1 MILRVNKSKETELST
16 KDKPDEENSL
26 STKES
31 FTGKIGV
38 TIGDL
43 DNYKKDSL
51 INIWKDANAYYSSG
65 EEWTDEDAEF
75 FDELA
80 VRINTATE
88 EGIGTVSG
96 PAVGMVA
103 NKEFDYKN
111 NEDEKAIKDEGLNG
125 DDGLGFGQHN
135 ESFNEEDH
143 PRDEDGQFA
152 SGSGSNNGSSD
163 SEPEEQKTLTGSST
177 PDEIKTIND
186 SLDFETQGHYIKL
199 PNFPFKENGKWIEK
213 DIVRQV
219 KPDLEYP
226 EKSTHSGMSSELDLD
241 HFEDSSGKMIKS
253 GDEIEFTDQYGSKGK
268 IIKTIVKV
276 TGFNYDDRD
285 EWEPP
290 NIDGYVISSTDE
302 EEYPLNQAK
311 RGGNSRPDE
320 SRIRK
325 SSDIKMKNGESLDQ
339 ILLNET
345 YIQDQFGVF
354 YRPVYVGENY
364 KEHESDLVFEGKLYT
379 TEGVG
384 NCPFCKGAGKITV
397 EKLGLKDCP
406 DCDGTGDVQG
416 EQEMPQEVPPQE
428 VPQQEMPVEEEVE
441 EEFIDETPETENMM
455 MSDFI
460 DKEEGKEHYDK
471 DGTYWFTTDNGKKV
485 GVKKGQTLEDA
496 LSASGIPDDGVDQ
509 SDVTAEDMAKNE
521 DNDKP
526 KEDKSREDDNEERYE
541 KLFGRI
547 SKDAQANQDIYSQ
560 SNFDPDVH
568 MDGDLL
574 NDLRDAGV
582 TDDEIIGYVDN
593 LDDLDSTKQG
603 DFMKDNYGDKSTNVP
618 SAKSISDKQAKDFW
632 DNLDKSDKIG
642 SGLDNVGNYKYD
654 RLTPD
659 EQMAVKERYTDQ
671 FKSREQLYDEFR
683 ELKEKYPTEY
693 GMDAHRYVSDTERL
707 LRGKPTTLGVTLN
720 DGKKTKD
727 NTIVVSDSTDWIH
740 GDNRIGHRHNAYEEI
755 FEPTQVEGKDGVW
768 EFGGSYT
775 NEKQMKR
782 LAKMAKK
789 DGTLTKGNV
798 KTLMDEAI
806 IDADPSENKPI
817 AFKLGGKT
825 YWTAPTNPNYEAG
838 ESFKSKSCGCK
849 KKGLEASISKYEKFI
864 KTEINVLKTRAKA
877 GEAVGL
883 MYGLPTVRK
892 NGKKI
897 KGTLAYAGV
906 SLNDR
911 IYLPE
916 ELAKGHGKTLP
927 LLLNHSST
935 AGAEEEM
942 DRLDGE
948 MRDHLENEKDYEVG
962 EVTLTWD
969 ADKLTLFYEGV
980 IENEFFQKEVDDMD
994 MAVSLGIFYDSNS
1007 PKVCDE
1013 ECYTLIKG
1021 AEFREVSLVY
1031 HAGFP
1036 IATIEAVES
1045 KLKRASI
1052 KDIKAKANEDS
1063 LVKIE
1068 DNEDADTQVTVL
1080 DEWKNETDPDVDGET
1095 KGIRT
1100 TKEAIAEEEDE
1111 LPRGGSIDAEPKET
1125 DTIEQPQIIVE
1136 SLQTQDS
1143 FSVRGVS
1150 GMTISNSNG
1159 VEKYAFDPTQNYSTN
1174 TIHFSVTEQGG
1185 TIFGEEM
1192 QLTPKMTTPDELT
1205 KEIESK
1211 PDIKFTDADEDI
1223 LKKN

>member
-1 MILRVNKSKETELST
+1 MILPSDETELST

-43 DNYKKDSL
+43 DKYKKDSL

-96 PAVGMVA
+96 PTVGMVA

-135 ESFNEEDH
+135 ES
-143 PRDEDGQFA
+143 
-152 SGSGSNNGSSD
+152 
-163 SEPEEQKTLTGSST
+163 
-177 PDEIKTIND
+177 
-186 SLDFETQGHYIKL
+186 
-199 PNFPFKENGKWIEK
+199 
-213 DIVRQV
+213 
-219 KPDLEYP
+219 
-226 EKSTHSGMSSELDLD
+226 
-241 HFEDSSGKMIKS
+241 
-253 GDEIEFTDQYGSKGK
+253 
-268 IIKTIVKV
+268 
-276 TGFNYDDRD
+276 
-285 EWEPP
+285 
-290 NIDGYVISSTDE
+290 
-302 EEYPLNQAK
+302 
-311 RGGNSRPDE
+311 
-320 SRIRK
+320 
-325 SSDIKMKNGESLDQ
+325 LDQ
-339 ILLNET
+339 ILLNEN

-364 KEHESDLVFEGKLYT
+364 KDHESDLVFEGKLYT
-379 TEGVG
+379 NEGVG

-406 DCDGTGDVQG
+406 DCDGTGDIQG
-416 EQEMPQEVPPQE
+416 EQEMPPQME
-428 VPQQEMPVEEEVE
+428 EPVEEEKPNPFAKGGETKLSDWDYHIPKVAKNDQTWTGDIIE
-441 EEFIDETPETENMM
+441 DNPYDNDGFNALSIHDENNCPIGHCPNHDDYRVPE
-455 MSDFI
+455 
-460 DKEEGKEHYDK
+460 DKGLGWGDLKRKYGESKANEEGTS
-471 DGTYWFTTDNGKKV
+471 DGA
-485 GVKKGQTLEDA
+485 KKGWDTRGRGG
-496 LSASGIPDDGVDQ
+496 S
-509 SDVTAEDMAKNE
+509 SD
-521 DNDKP
+521 
-526 KEDKSREDDNEERYE
+526 EDK
-541 KLFGRI
+541 
-547 SKDAQANQDIYSQ
+547 
-560 SNFDPDVH
+560 
-568 MDGDLL
+568 
-574 NDLRDAGV
+574 
-582 TDDEIIGYVDN
+582 VDN
-593 LDDLDSTKQG
+593 LERHHS
-603 DFMKDNYGDKSTNVP
+603 DFMQRKGFVSG
-618 SAKSISDKQAKDFW
+618 KQ
-632 DNLDKSDKIG
+632 I
-642 SGLDNVGNYKYD
+642 
-654 RLTPD
+654 
-659 EQMAVKERYTDQ
+659 E
-671 FKSREQLYDEFR
+671 
-683 ELKEKYPTEY
+683 
-693 GMDAHRYVSDTERL
+693 
-707 LRGKPTTLGVTLN
+707 
-720 DGKKTKD
+720 
-727 NTIVVSDSTDWIH
+727 
-740 GDNRIGHRHNAYEEI
+740 
-755 FEPTQVEGKDGVW
+755 GVW
-768 EFGGSYT
+768 EEYKSEMMPLIQQQGEITGNLAYMLEDENNHNLVRLLKDEFGVRPSS
-775 NEKQMKR
+775 E
-782 LAKMAKK
+782 AKAS
-789 DGTLTKGNV
+789 N
-798 KTLMDEAI
+798 
-806 IDADPSENKPI
+806 
-817 AFKLGGKT
+817 
-825 YWTAPTNPNYEAG
+825 
-838 ESFKSKSCGCK
+838 SCGCK
-849 KKGLEASISKYEKFI
+849 TKGLEANISKYEKFI
-864 KTEINVLKTRAKA
+864 KSEINVLKTRAKA

-980 IENEFFQKEVDDMD
+980 IENKFFQKEVDDMD
-994 MAVSLGIFYDSNS
+994 MAVSLGIFYDSDS

-1063 LVKIE
+1063 LIKIE
-1068 DNEDADTQVTVL
+1068 DNEDADTQVTIL
-1080 DEWKNETDPDVDGET
+1080 DEWKNETDPDVNGET

-1100 TKEAIAEEEDE
+1100 TKAKEYYLGDKIKMTDDAIDNYGQQYKDKSFTISHIANSVEDHMGYDEGMGGENLYDLDELEFSLYDYEVESASESKASEELDEEEDE
-1111 LPRGGSIDAEPKET
+1111 MPLGGSVNAEPKET
-1125 DTIEQPQIIVE
+1125 DTVEQPIIVE
-1136 SLQTQDS
+1136 SVQTPNS

-1159 VEKYAFDPTQNYSTN
+1159 VEKYSFDPTHNYSTN
-1174 TIHFSVTEQGG
+1174 TVHFSVTEQGG
-1185 TIFGEEM
+1185 TIFGEEIQM
-1192 QLTPKMTTPDELT
+1192 QPKMTTPDELT

>member
-1 MILRVNKSKETELST
+1 MILPSDETELST
-16 KDKPDEENSL
+16 KDRPEENSL

-43 DNYKKDSL
+43 DKYKKDSL

-80 VRINTATE
+80 VRINSATE
-88 EGIGTVSG
+88 EGMASVSG

-103 NKEFDYKN
+103 NN
-111 NEDEKAIKDEGLNG
+111 HEDE
-125 DDGLGFGQHN
+125 
-135 ESFNEEDH
+135 
-143 PRDEDGQFA
+143 
-152 SGSGSNNGSSD
+152 
-163 SEPEEQKTLTGSST
+163 T
-177 PDEIKTIND
+177 
-186 SLDFETQGHYIKL
+186 
-199 PNFPFKENGKWIEK
+199 
-213 DIVRQV
+213 
-219 KPDLEYP
+219 
-226 EKSTHSGMSSELDLD
+226 
-241 HFEDSSGKMIKS
+241 MIM
-253 GDEIEFTDQYGSKGK
+253 
-268 IIKTIVKV
+268 
-276 TGFNYDDRD
+276 
-285 EWEPP
+285 PP
-290 NIDGYVISSTDE
+290 
-302 EEYPLNQAK
+302 
-311 RGGNSRPDE
+311 
-320 SRIRK
+320 
-325 SSDIKMKNGESLDQ
+325 ESLDQ
-339 ILLNET
+339 ITLNEN

-379 TEGVG
+379 NEGVG

-406 DCDGTGDVQG
+406 DCDGTGDLQ
-416 EQEMPQEVPPQE
+416 QQPQE
-428 VPQQEMPVEEEVE
+428 VPQEVPVEEEPTDV
-441 EEFIDETPETENMM
+441 FGTISPKPK
-455 MSDFI
+455 
-460 DKEEGKEHYDK
+460 KESKKELKEHYDK
-471 DGTYWFTTDNGKKV
+471 DGTYWFTTDGGRKI

-496 LSASGIPDDGVDQ
+496 LSDAGIPDDGTDQ

-521 DNDKP
+521 DKSKDKPKKNNTEEDKNELERAGILDYLKDGIKSEGDILSSADINADDDIYDIFEQLEAEGKIESVYDDDDKLQEFPSYKLTKNNEEDDSSKKVWGNDKDMIDDIP
-526 KEDKSREDDNEERYE
+526 KEDKKADGKSSMGMKDIDIRDRNIGMSSNDEGGLDLSLDQDGWSWSGDETDLIDYINRVATSSKSDEFLEQLKDVPFDKLKEQMVKNIDDNPDAFYSLSGDSRRW
-541 KLFGRI
+541 KFGETE
-547 SKDAQANQDIYSQ
+547 
-560 SNFDPDVH
+560 
-568 MDGDLL
+568 DGDMSYMIDEEITQAEEEL
-574 NDLRDAGV
+574 
-582 TDDEIIGYVDN
+582 TDEQIQKVS
-593 LDDLDSTKQG
+593 DDVW
-603 DFMKDNYGDKSTNVP
+603 DNYN
-618 SAKSISDKQAKDFW
+618 
-632 DNLDKSDKIG
+632 
-642 SGLDNVGNYKYD
+642 
-654 RLTPD
+654 
-659 EQMAVKERYTDQ
+659 
-671 FKSREQLYDEFR
+671 
-683 ELKEKYPTEY
+683 
-693 GMDAHRYVSDTERL
+693 
-707 LRGKPTTLGVTLN
+707 
-720 DGKKTKD
+720 
-727 NTIVVSDSTDWIH
+727 
-740 GDNRIGHRHNAYEEI
+740 
-755 FEPTQVEGKDGVW
+755 
-768 EFGGSYT
+768 GGSYEEFMESWHGKELKGQFT
-775 NEKQMKR
+775 KALEESDSLEELFEQFTQDTGLIYDSIVAQSGYDDDLKYNAIRETIQNV
-782 LAKMAKK
+782 LGKK
-789 DGTLTKGNV
+789 D
-798 KTLMDEAI
+798 
-806 IDADPSENKPI
+806 S
-817 AFKLGGKT
+817 
-825 YWTAPTNPNYEAG
+825 G
-838 ESFKSKSCGCK
+838 ESKASESCGCK

-969 ADKLTLFYEGV
+969 ADRLTLFYEGV

-1063 LVKIE
+1063 LIKVE
-1068 DNEDADTQVTVL
+1068 DKNDDDTKVTVL
-1080 DEWKNETDPDVDGET
+1080 DEWKS
-1095 KGIRT
+1095 KG
-1100 TKEAIAEEEDE
+1100 EAIAEEEDE

-1125 DTIEQPQIIVE
+1125 DVVEQPVVVDLETSNEVRSQ
-1136 SLQTQDS
+1136 SD

-1159 VEKYAFDPTQNYSTN
+1159 VEKYSFDPTQNYSTN
-1174 TIHFSVTEQGG
+1174 TIHFSVTEKGG
-1185 TIFGEEM
+1185 TIFGEEIQM
-1192 QLTPKMTTPDELT
+1192 QPKMTTPDELT

-1211 PDIKFTDADEDI
+1211 PNVKFTDADEDI

>member
-1 MILRVNKSKETELST
+1 MILPSDETELST
-16 KDKPDEENSL
+16 KDRPEENSL

-31 FTGKIGV
+31 FTGTIGV

-43 DNYKKDSL
+43 DKYKKDSL

-88 EGIGTVSG
+88 EGMASVSG

-103 NKEFDYKN
+103 NN
-111 NEDEKAIKDEGLNG
+111 HEDEEAKEEFK
-125 DDGLGFGQHN
+125 
-135 ESFNEEDH
+135 EEDH
-143 PRDEDGQFA
+143 PRDQGGQFTSGGGSQTEKPKSKSQKVKTTKLDKIKDKLLSKLD
-152 SGSGSNNGSSD
+152 SGSDYYIKVNNLDGYPQNSNQLRNVPVGIKGTILKSQLQDSYDGAKFSVRKDGYNSMNVSWTGGEGGYPYGSQSIADLYSD
-163 SEPEEQKTLTGSST
+163 SGSTNTMVDYFDYDNYVGQVNDGRKDRHPRDPWTVAEDRESRFGNWIYSKMNDDWSEWATKLRTGNIDLGVSKRIAGWMLDENDNSTGLDGIKFSDFDDLKKEFLEEEKRTGGGTQAKDLPKSNSPSSYKQQYMGED
-177 PDEIKTIND
+177 PDKPHEIPYD
-186 SLDFETQGHYIKL
+186 
-199 PNFPFKENGKWIEK
+199 PN
-213 DIVRQV
+213 
-219 KPDLEYP
+219 
-226 EKSTHSGMSSELDLD
+226 T
-241 HFEDSSGKMIKS
+241 
-253 GDEIEFTDQYGSKGK
+253 GDELPVSSFNPNDTKYRKPKETDK
-268 IIKTIVKV
+268 
-276 TGFNYDDRD
+276 
-285 EWEPP
+285 P
-290 NIDGYVISSTDE
+290 
-302 EEYPLNQAK
+302 
-311 RGGNSRPDE
+311 
-320 SRIRK
+320 
-325 SSDIKMKNGESLDQ
+325 SDISKAYGDMMSKKNNPDKPMYEDGESLEQ
-339 ILLNET
+339 ILLNEN

-379 TEGVG
+379 NEGVG

-406 DCDGTGDVQG
+406 DCDGTGDIQG
-416 EQEMPQEVPPQE
+416 EQEMPPQME
-428 VPQQEMPVEEEVE
+428 EPVEEEKKPNPFAKGGESKVKAVE
-441 EEFIDETPETENMM
+441 KTVLEVAKYYEGEQSFEEQFQAWIDPSNYSS
-455 MSDFI
+455 SDS
-460 DKEEGKEHYDK
+460 Y
-471 DGTYWFTTDNGKKV
+471 
-485 GVKKGQTLEDA
+485 
-496 LSASGIPDDGVDQ
+496 
-509 SDVTAEDMAKNE
+509 
-521 DNDKP
+521 
-526 KEDKSREDDNEERYE
+526 
-541 KLFGRI
+541 
-547 SKDAQANQDIYSQ
+547 KDATGGYMI
-560 SNFDPDVH
+560 
-568 MDGDLL
+568 
-574 NDLRDAGV
+574 
-582 TDDEIIGYVDN
+582 DDEHSRIEFARWQLGYDESS
-593 LDDLDSTKQG
+593 DWYMGYEEDRKLDSK
-603 DFMKDNYGDKSTNVP
+603 YST
-618 SAKSISDKQAKDFW
+618 
-632 DNLDKSDKIG
+632 
-642 SGLDNVGNYKYD
+642 
-654 RLTPD
+654 
-659 EQMAVKERYTDQ
+659 E
-671 FKSREQLYDEFR
+671 
-683 ELKEKYPTEY
+683 
-693 GMDAHRYVSDTERL
+693 
-707 LRGKPTTLGVTLN
+707 
-720 DGKKTKD
+720 
-727 NTIVVSDSTDWIH
+727 
-740 GDNRIGHRHNAYEEI
+740 
-755 FEPTQVEGKDGVW
+755 
-768 EFGGSYT
+768 
-775 NEKQMKR
+775 
-782 LAKMAKK
+782 
-789 DGTLTKGNV
+789 
-798 KTLMDEAI
+798 
-806 IDADPSENKPI
+806 
-817 AFKLGGKT
+817 
-825 YWTAPTNPNYEAG
+825 
-838 ESFKSKSCGCK
+838 SCGCK
-849 KKGLEASISKYEKFI
+849 TKGLEASISKYEKFV
-864 KTEINVLKTRAKA
+864 KSEINVLKTRAKA

-1052 KDIKAKANEDS
+1052 KDIKAKASEKYRIYFKNLTTGEEEDYGTAKNLKDMIVKRDMANDLRANMVDPVEVMVEGDESKANEDS

-1111 LPRGGSIDAEPKET
+1111 MPLGGSIDAEPKET
-1125 DTIEQPQIIVE
+1125 DVVEQPMIVE
-1136 SLQTQDS
+1136 SVRSQSD

-1159 VEKYAFDPTQNYSTN
+1159 VEKYSFDPTQNYETN
-1174 TIHFSVTEQGG
+1174 TVHFSVTEQGG
-1185 TIFGEEM
+1185 TIFGEEIQM
-1192 QLTPKMTTPDELT
+1192 QPKMTTPEELT

-1211 PDIKFTDADEDI
+1211 PNVVFTDADEDI

>member
-43 DNYKKDSL
+43 DKYKKDSL

-96 PAVGMVA
+96 PAVSMIANNHDDKEEVMVMT
-103 NKEFDYKN
+103 NESGKGEFNYKN
-111 NEDEKAIKDEGLNG
+111 NEDETAIKDEGLNG

-135 ESFNEEDH
+135 ES
-143 PRDEDGQFA
+143 
-152 SGSGSNNGSSD
+152 
-163 SEPEEQKTLTGSST
+163 
-177 PDEIKTIND
+177 
-186 SLDFETQGHYIKL
+186 
-199 PNFPFKENGKWIEK
+199 
-213 DIVRQV
+213 
-219 KPDLEYP
+219 
-226 EKSTHSGMSSELDLD
+226 
-241 HFEDSSGKMIKS
+241 
-253 GDEIEFTDQYGSKGK
+253 
-268 IIKTIVKV
+268 
-276 TGFNYDDRD
+276 
-285 EWEPP
+285 
-290 NIDGYVISSTDE
+290 
-302 EEYPLNQAK
+302 
-311 RGGNSRPDE
+311 
-320 SRIRK
+320 
-325 SSDIKMKNGESLDQ
+325 LDQ
-339 ILLNET
+339 ILLNEN

-364 KEHESDLVFEGKLYT
+364 KDHESDLVFEGKLYT
-379 TEGVG
+379 NEGVG

-406 DCDGTGDVQG
+406 DCDGTGDIQG
-416 EQEMPQEVPPQE
+416 EQEMPPQME
-428 VPQQEMPVEEEVE
+428 EPVEEEKKPNPFAKGGESKVKAVE
-441 EEFIDETPETENMM
+441 KTVLEVAKYYEGEQSFEEQFQAWIDPSNYSS
-455 MSDFI
+455 SDS
-460 DKEEGKEHYDK
+460 Y
-471 DGTYWFTTDNGKKV
+471 
-485 GVKKGQTLEDA
+485 
-496 LSASGIPDDGVDQ
+496 
-509 SDVTAEDMAKNE
+509 
-521 DNDKP
+521 
-526 KEDKSREDDNEERYE
+526 
-541 KLFGRI
+541 
-547 SKDAQANQDIYSQ
+547 KDATGGYMI
-560 SNFDPDVH
+560 
-568 MDGDLL
+568 
-574 NDLRDAGV
+574 
-582 TDDEIIGYVDN
+582 DDEHSRIEFARWQLGYDESS
-593 LDDLDSTKQG
+593 DWYMGYEEDRKLDSK
-603 DFMKDNYGDKSTNVP
+603 YST
-618 SAKSISDKQAKDFW
+618 
-632 DNLDKSDKIG
+632 
-642 SGLDNVGNYKYD
+642 
-654 RLTPD
+654 
-659 EQMAVKERYTDQ
+659 E
-671 FKSREQLYDEFR
+671 
-683 ELKEKYPTEY
+683 
-693 GMDAHRYVSDTERL
+693 
-707 LRGKPTTLGVTLN
+707 
-720 DGKKTKD
+720 
-727 NTIVVSDSTDWIH
+727 
-740 GDNRIGHRHNAYEEI
+740 
-755 FEPTQVEGKDGVW
+755 
-768 EFGGSYT
+768 
-775 NEKQMKR
+775 
-782 LAKMAKK
+782 
-789 DGTLTKGNV
+789 
-798 KTLMDEAI
+798 
-806 IDADPSENKPI
+806 
-817 AFKLGGKT
+817 
-825 YWTAPTNPNYEAG
+825 
-838 ESFKSKSCGCK
+838 SCGCK
-849 KKGLEASISKYEKFI
+849 TKGLEASISKYEKFV
-864 KTEINVLKTRAKA
+864 KSEINVLKTRAKA

-1063 LVKIE
+1063 LIKIE

-1111 LPRGGSIDAEPKET
+1111 MPLGGSIDAEPKET
-1125 DTIEQPQIIVE
+1125 DVVEQPMIVE
-1136 SLQTQDS
+1136 SVRSQSD

-1159 VEKYAFDPTQNYSTN
+1159 VEKYSFDPTHNYSTN
-1174 TIHFSVTEQGG
+1174 TVHFSVTEQGG
-1185 TIFGEEM
+1185 TIFGEEIQM
-1192 QLTPKMTTPDELT
+1192 QPKMTTPDELT

>member
-16 KDKPDEENSL
+16 KSKPDEENSL

-43 DNYKKDSL
+43 DKYKKDSL

-88 EGIGTVSG
+88 EGMASVSG

-103 NKEFDYKN
+103 NN
-111 NEDEKAIKDEGLNG
+111 HEDE
-125 DDGLGFGQHN
+125 
-135 ESFNEEDH
+135 
-143 PRDEDGQFA
+143 
-152 SGSGSNNGSSD
+152 
-163 SEPEEQKTLTGSST
+163 T
-177 PDEIKTIND
+177 
-186 SLDFETQGHYIKL
+186 
-199 PNFPFKENGKWIEK
+199 
-213 DIVRQV
+213 
-219 KPDLEYP
+219 
-226 EKSTHSGMSSELDLD
+226 
-241 HFEDSSGKMIKS
+241 MIM
-253 GDEIEFTDQYGSKGK
+253 
-268 IIKTIVKV
+268 
-276 TGFNYDDRD
+276 
-285 EWEPP
+285 PP
-290 NIDGYVISSTDE
+290 
-302 EEYPLNQAK
+302 
-311 RGGNSRPDE
+311 
-320 SRIRK
+320 
-325 SSDIKMKNGESLDQ
+325 ESLDQ
-339 ILLNET
+339 ITLNEN
-345 YIQDQFGVF
+345 YIQDQFGIF

-379 TEGVG
+379 NEGVG

-406 DCDGTGDVQG
+406 DCDGTGDLQQQP
-416 EQEMPQEVPPQE
+416 QEIPQEVP
-428 VPQQEMPVEEEVE
+428 VEEEPTDV
-441 EEFIDETPETENMM
+441 FGTISPKPK
-455 MSDFI
+455 
-460 DKEEGKEHYDK
+460 KEPKKELKEHYDK
-471 DGTYWFTTDNGKKV
+471 DGTYWFTTDGGRKI

-496 LSASGIPDDGVDQ
+496 LSDAGIPDDGTDQ

-521 DNDKP
+521 DKSKDKPKKKNNTEEDKNELDRAGILDYLKDGIKSEGDILSSADISADDDIYDIFEQLEAEGKIESVYDDDDKLQEFPSYKLTKNNEEDDSSKKVWGNDEDMIDDIP
-526 KEDKSREDDNEERYE
+526 KEDKKADGKSSMGMKDIDIRDRNIGMSSNDEGGLDLSLDQDGWSWSGDETDLIDYINRVATSSKSDEFLEQLKDVPFDKLKEQMVKNIDDNPDAFYSLSGDSRRW
-541 KLFGRI
+541 KFGETE
-547 SKDAQANQDIYSQ
+547 
-560 SNFDPDVH
+560 
-568 MDGDLL
+568 DGDMSYMIDEEITQAEEEL
-574 NDLRDAGV
+574 
-582 TDDEIIGYVDN
+582 TDEQIQKVS
-593 LDDLDSTKQG
+593 DDVW
-603 DFMKDNYGDKSTNVP
+603 DNYD
-618 SAKSISDKQAKDFW
+618 
-632 DNLDKSDKIG
+632 
-642 SGLDNVGNYKYD
+642 
-654 RLTPD
+654 
-659 EQMAVKERYTDQ
+659 
-671 FKSREQLYDEFR
+671 
-683 ELKEKYPTEY
+683 
-693 GMDAHRYVSDTERL
+693 
-707 LRGKPTTLGVTLN
+707 
-720 DGKKTKD
+720 
-727 NTIVVSDSTDWIH
+727 
-740 GDNRIGHRHNAYEEI
+740 
-755 FEPTQVEGKDGVW
+755 
-768 EFGGSYT
+768 GGSYEEFMESWHGKELKGQFT
-775 NEKQMKR
+775 KALEESDSLEELFEQFTQDTGLRYDSIVAQSGYDDDLKYNAIRETIQNV
-782 LAKMAKK
+782 LGKK
-789 DGTLTKGNV
+789 DSGESLNTVCPECGSKNTSRQKTKFGGGQAPERFDCKKCGNV
-798 KTLMDEAI
+798 F
-806 IDADPSENKPI
+806 KP
-817 AFKLGGKT
+817 
-825 YWTAPTNPNYEAG
+825 
-838 ESFKSKSCGCK
+838 KSTESCGCK
-849 KKGLEASISKYEKFI
+849 TKGLEASISKYEKFI

-935 AGAEEEM
+935 AGAEEEL

-1063 LVKIE
+1063 LIKVE
-1068 DNEDADTQVTVL
+1068 DKNDDNTKVTVL
-1080 DEWKNETDPDVDGET
+1080 DEWKS
-1095 KGIRT
+1095 KG
-1100 TKEAIAEEEDE
+1100 EAIAEEEDE

-1125 DTIEQPQIIVE
+1125 DVVEQPVVVDLETSNEVRSQ
-1136 SLQTQDS
+1136 SD

-1159 VEKYAFDPTQNYSTN
+1159 VEKYSFDPTQNYSTN
-1174 TIHFSVTEQGG
+1174 TIHFSVTEKGG
-1185 TIFGEEM
+1185 TIFGEEIQM
-1192 QLTPKMTTPDELT
+1192 QPKMTTPDSLT

-1211 PDIKFTDADEDI
+1211 PNVKFTDADEDI

>member
-135 ESFNEEDH
+135 ES
-143 PRDEDGQFA
+143 
-152 SGSGSNNGSSD
+152 
-163 SEPEEQKTLTGSST
+163 
-177 PDEIKTIND
+177 
-186 SLDFETQGHYIKL
+186 
-199 PNFPFKENGKWIEK
+199 
-213 DIVRQV
+213 
-219 KPDLEYP
+219 
-226 EKSTHSGMSSELDLD
+226 
-241 HFEDSSGKMIKS
+241 
-253 GDEIEFTDQYGSKGK
+253 
-268 IIKTIVKV
+268 
-276 TGFNYDDRD
+276 
-285 EWEPP
+285 
-290 NIDGYVISSTDE
+290 
-302 EEYPLNQAK
+302 
-311 RGGNSRPDE
+311 
-320 SRIRK
+320 
-325 SSDIKMKNGESLDQ
+325 LDQ
-339 ILLNET
+339 ILLNEN

-364 KEHESDLVFEGKLYT
+364 KEHKSDLVFEGKLYT
-379 TEGVG
+379 NEGVG

-416 EQEMPQEVPPQE
+416 EQEMPPQE
-428 VPQQEMPVEEEVE
+428 VPQQEEEPTDV
-441 EEFIDETPETENMM
+441 FGKISPKPKKK
-455 MSDFI
+455 S
-460 DKEEGKEHYDK
+460 KEHYDK
-471 DGTYWFTTDNGKKV
+471 DGTYWFTTDGGRKI

-582 TDDEIIGYVDN
+582 TDDEIIGYVDS

-603 DFMKDNYGDKSTNVP
+603 DFMKDNYGDKKADGKTSMGM
-618 SAKSISDKQAKDFW
+618 KDVDVV
-632 DNLDKSDKIG
+632 DNNMRMSSNDSG
-642 SGLDNVGNYKYD
+642 GLDLSLNQDGWSWSGDETDLVDYVSRIAGSSRSDEFIEQLKD
-654 RLTPD
+654 VPFDKLK
-659 EQMAVKERYTDQ
+659 EQMVKNIDDNPDVFYSLSGD
-671 FKSREQLYDEFR
+671 SRR
-683 ELKEKYPTEY
+683 WKY
-693 GMDAHRYVSDTERL
+693 GMDEDGDLSYKIDEEIEQMEEELTEEQIEQIKENVWENMDS
-707 LRGKPTTLGVTLN
+707 GSYEEFMESWQ
-720 DGKKTKD
+720 GKKLKDDFTKELEE
-727 NTIVVSDSTDWIH
+727 SDSLEDLVS
-740 GDNRIGHRHNAYEEI
+740 RI
-755 FEPTQVEGKDGVW
+755 KDENGLGYDIAEAEMLYNDDQSMSAIRKTIQNVL
-768 EFGGSYT
+768 G
-775 NEKQMKR
+775 
-782 LAKMAKK
+782 KK
-789 DGTLTKGNV
+789 D
-798 KTLMDEAI
+798 
-806 IDADPSENKPI
+806 S
-817 AFKLGGKT
+817 
-825 YWTAPTNPNYEAG
+825 G
-838 ESFKSKSCGCK
+838 ESLKPKSTESCGCK
-849 KKGLEASISKYEKFI
+849 TKGLEASISKYEKFI
-864 KTEINVLKTRAKA
+864 KSEINVLKTRAKA

-935 AGAEEEM
+935 AGAEEEL

-1063 LVKIE
+1063 LIKIE

>member
-16 KDKPDEENSL
+16 KSKPDEENSL

-43 DNYKKDSL
+43 DNYNKDSL

-135 ESFNEEDH
+135 ES
-143 PRDEDGQFA
+143 
-152 SGSGSNNGSSD
+152 
-163 SEPEEQKTLTGSST
+163 
-177 PDEIKTIND
+177 
-186 SLDFETQGHYIKL
+186 
-199 PNFPFKENGKWIEK
+199 
-213 DIVRQV
+213 
-219 KPDLEYP
+219 
-226 EKSTHSGMSSELDLD
+226 
-241 HFEDSSGKMIKS
+241 
-253 GDEIEFTDQYGSKGK
+253 
-268 IIKTIVKV
+268 
-276 TGFNYDDRD
+276 
-285 EWEPP
+285 
-290 NIDGYVISSTDE
+290 
-302 EEYPLNQAK
+302 
-311 RGGNSRPDE
+311 
-320 SRIRK
+320 
-325 SSDIKMKNGESLDQ
+325 LDQ

-379 TEGVG
+379 NEGVG

-406 DCDGTGDVQG
+406 DCDGTGDIQG
-416 EQEMPQEVPPQE
+416 EQEMPQMEE
-428 VPQQEMPVEEEVE
+428 PVEEEKPNP
-441 EEFIDETPETENMM
+441 FA
-455 MSDFI
+455 
-460 DKEEGKEHYDK
+460 K
-471 DGTYWFTTDNGKKV
+471 DG
-485 GVKKGQTLEDA
+485 E
-496 LSASGIPDDGVDQ
+496 
-509 SDVTAEDMAKNE
+509 
-521 DNDKP
+521 
-526 KEDKSREDDNEERYE
+526 
-541 KLFGRI
+541 
-547 SKDAQANQDIYSQ
+547 
-560 SNFDPDVH
+560 
-568 MDGDLL
+568 
-574 NDLRDAGV
+574 
-582 TDDEIIGYVDN
+582 
-593 LDDLDSTKQG
+593 
-603 DFMKDNYGDKSTNVP
+603 
-618 SAKSISDKQAKDFW
+618 
-632 DNLDKSDKIG
+632 
-642 SGLDNVGNYKYD
+642 
-654 RLTPD
+654 
-659 EQMAVKERYTDQ
+659 
-671 FKSREQLYDEFR
+671 
-683 ELKEKYPTEY
+683 
-693 GMDAHRYVSDTERL
+693 
-707 LRGKPTTLGVTLN
+707 
-720 DGKKTKD
+720 
-727 NTIVVSDSTDWIH
+727 
-740 GDNRIGHRHNAYEEI
+740 
-755 FEPTQVEGKDGVW
+755 
-768 EFGGSYT
+768 
-775 NEKQMKR
+775 
-782 LAKMAKK
+782 
-789 DGTLTKGNV
+789 
-798 KTLMDEAI
+798 
-806 IDADPSENKPI
+806 
-817 AFKLGGKT
+817 
-825 YWTAPTNPNYEAG
+825 
-838 ESFKSKSCGCK
+838 SCGCK
-849 KKGLEASISKYEKFI
+849 TKGLEASISKYEKFI

-935 AGAEEEM
+935 AGAEEEL

-1052 KDIKAKANEDS
+1052 KDIKAKANESDIMEWITLWDNPEPTTDKLRNFLRSKGYSDNEITDVIEQHNLIEHFGESKANEDS

-1100 TKEAIAEEEDE
+1100 TKESIAEEEDE